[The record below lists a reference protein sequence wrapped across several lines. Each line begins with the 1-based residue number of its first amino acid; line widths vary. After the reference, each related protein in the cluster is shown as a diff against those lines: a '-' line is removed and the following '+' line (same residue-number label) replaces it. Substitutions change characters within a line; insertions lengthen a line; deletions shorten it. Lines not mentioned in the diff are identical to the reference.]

1 MYHFG
6 FLLGGVKWEL
16 EITEW
21 IPAFKAV
28 GQTSAAIA
36 GVVNSSKTVLLR
48 APDWP
53 GLSQLA

>member
-21 IPAFKAV
+21 FPACKAV
-28 GQTSAAIA
+28 GQTITAIA
-36 GVVNSSKTVLLR
+36 GVVNSSETVLLKV
-48 APDWP
+48 PDWP